1 MNTAANI
8 ATDGSVVAG
17 TTVTAG
23 TGITATTGN
32 IVASA
37 GDLNAVGGH
46 RKDYLWSQADCTASQ
61 SAVAMAMHGGDAAI
75 TGVPMARA
83 GSITALT
90 IQSENAR
97 SAGTCTVAV
106 TKNGTATAVT
116 AVLNGTNTT
125 KVTTASAKDTVTFAA
140 GDVIGC
146 KVTTD
151 GDWAAG
157 STPSLLADVEV
168 EC

>member
-1 MNTAANI
+1 MNTVDNI
-8 ATDGSVVAG
+8 ATSGS
-17 TTVTAG
+17 VTAG
-23 TGITATTGN
+23 TGVTATTGD
-32 IVASA
+32 IAATA

-61 SAVAMAMHGGDAAI
+61 SAVVMAMVGGDAAI

-97 SAGTCTVAV
+97 SGGTCTVAV

-125 KVTTASAKDTVTFAA
+125 KVTTTSAKDVVTFAA

-151 GDWAAG
+151 GSWAAG
-157 STPSLLADVEV
+157 ATPSLLADVEV